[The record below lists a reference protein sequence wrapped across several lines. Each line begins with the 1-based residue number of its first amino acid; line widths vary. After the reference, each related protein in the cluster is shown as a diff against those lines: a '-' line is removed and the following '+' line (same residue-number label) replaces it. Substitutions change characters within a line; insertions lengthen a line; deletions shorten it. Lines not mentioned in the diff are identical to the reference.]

1 MCSALNAAVKRVA
14 NTTGRSIEDVR
25 GAYDGQVRGNKKDL
39 LTIQKTKA
47 TKFRNFKAIQGYGGY
62 TQPEQMSAKKA
73 ANEAERK
80 QNIKNSF
87 DRRFKKV
94 ELGYG
99 KDGGM
104 PNQKKPK

>member
-1 MCSALNAAVKRVA
+1 MCSALNSAIKRVA
-14 NTTGRSIEDVR
+14 NTTGRAINEVKES
-25 GAYDGQVRGNKKDL
+25 YSNQVRGDKKDL

-47 TKFRNFKAIQGYGGY
+47 TRLRNFKAIQGYGGY